1 MSVPGPTE
9 CIVKNVHVVAQVSS
23 YIGVHDKLDAYTQC
37 RSETVNT
44 KNIQTFLQLYKHF
57 ITLQKN
63 CDVTNTHVL

>member
-44 KNIQTFLQLYKHF
+44 RNIQTFL
-57 ITLQKN
+57 
-63 CDVTNTHVL
+63 